1 MLPIHEKTGEM
12 ATLQEFE
19 YDPLLEEQQ
28 ERERRQAEIEVLAK
42 ERRKN
47 NHKDKLLLD
56 DSTVQTVTA
65 TSSSSEAPG
74 EQHTKSSVFVEH
86 TTDEAGRQF
95 VNGKMVDEKM
105 SIHTNLTTYRALR
118 NYRNVHQ
125 KLLTVFVKVMP
136 TGYIRKVL
144 VDAQDSVWHLYN
156 MFNSH
161 SNLGNSHS
169 SMMLLPMRNGL
180 FELHREI
187 VEESDLLRGD
197 YRGRDALRHFGFTQR
212 SSSVVLLY
220 FAHYNPLYVGSLLW
234 NFFADNT
241 DFQLQ
246 KLQVFEDRPD
256 LEPGR
261 LPVHDSLE
269 HLQFSDE
276 KREVKLLRDMLPW
289 EQFEFSRS
297 LKPVCEDDVQQRLL
311 TLIAKEYDLQQR
323 RELARLAAL
332 GREHL
337 TSSHATSEAELQ
349 RLRDHEKEREKER
362 IALNLR
368 FESQLKGFF

>member
-1 MLPIHEKTGEM
+1 MLPIHEKTGES
-12 ATLQEFE
+12 ATPQEFE
-19 YDPLLEEQQ
+19 YDPFLEEQQ
-28 ERERRQAEIEVLAK
+28 ERERRQAEIEAMAR
-42 ERRKN
+42 EHRKN
-47 NHKDKLLLD
+47 NRKDLLAPD
-56 DSTVQTVTA
+56 DLTIQTPLSIN
-65 TSSSSEAPG
+65 SSKVLE
-74 EQHTKSSVFVEH
+74 EKHTRSSVVVEH
-86 TTDEAGRQF
+86 
-95 VNGKMVDEKM
+95 GKMKDEKLKL
-105 SIHTNLTTYRALR
+105 HTNLTTYRALR

-125 KLLTVFVKVMP
+125 KLLTVFIKVMP

-144 VDAQDSVWHLYN
+144 VDARDTVWHLYN

-161 SNLGNSHS
+161 SDLGNSHS

-197 YRGRDALRHFGFTQR
+197 YRGRDALKHFGFTQR
-212 SSSVVLLY
+212 SSSIVLLY

-246 KLQVFEDRPD
+246 KLQVFEDHPD

-276 KREVKLLRDMLPW
+276 KREVKALRDMLPW
-289 EQFEFSRS
+289 EQLEFSRS
-297 LKPVCEDDVQQRLL
+297 LKPVCEDDVQKRLL
-311 TLIAKEYDLQQR
+311 MLITKEYHLQQN
-323 RELARLAAL
+323 RELARIAAL

-337 TSSHATSEAELQ
+337 ASSHATSEAELQ
-349 RLRDHEKEREKER
+349 RLREHEKERENER
-362 IALNLR
+362 TALNLR
-368 FESQLKGFF
+368 FESQLKGFYFLILCI